1 MEEEVKEEAPIRLAS
16 TPQLDCEVREKIKE
30 RIKKSKHYHL
40 EALKRHNVIFS
51 FYDAGCTI
59 TVGCKMYAFSNIDV
73 ALEEF
78 YDYVKNTEKAYE
90 KWNK

>member
-1 MEEEVKEEAPIRLAS
+1 MEEKVKEEAPIRLDSA
-16 TPQLDCEVREKIKE
+16 PQLDCEVREEVQEPI
-30 RIKKSKHYHL
+30 RKSMDYL
-40 EALKRHNVIFS
+40 EALKKHNVIFS

-59 TVGCKMYAFSNIDV
+59 TVGCRTYAFSNIDV